1 MNQLHATTI
10 VAVKKGNRIAMGGDG
25 QVTFGDTIMK
35 HTARKIRRL
44 YQDKVMVGFAG
55 SVADAQTLCDK
66 FESKL
71 QEAHGN
77 LKRAVIEMAK
87 EWRTDRILRKLE
99 AMMIVGNEE
108 YLLVLSG
115 NGEVIE
121 PDECVAGIG
130 SGGAYAIAAAK
141 ALLRNTEL
149 TPREIV
155 EQAMK
160 VASEICIYTNE
171 NITVDEMG
179 S

>member
-1 MNQLHATTI
+1 MDQMHATTI
-10 VAVKKGNRIAMGGDG
+10 IAVKKGSKIAMGGDG

-35 HTARKIRRL
+35 HSARKIRRL
-44 YQDKVMVGFAG
+44 YQDKVLVGFAG
-55 SVADAQTLCDK
+55 AVADAQTLCDK

-108 YLLVLSG
+108 YLLLLSG

-121 PDECVAGIG
+121 PDESVVAIG
-130 SGGAYAIAAAK
+130 SGGPYAASAAK
-141 ALLRNTEL
+141 ALIRNTEL
-149 TPREIV
+149 SPREIV
-155 EQAMK
+155 EQSMK
-160 VASEICIYTNE
+160 IASEICIYTNGH
-171 NITVDEMG
+171 ITIDEMG
-179 S
+179 N